1 MEVPR
6 LIWGGVVPAS
16 RFSSSHISG
25 TIAPRLR
32 VFSFLVT
39 GDMYCGYC
47 PGQLDSFQEP
57 ADLGQIFDLFSLSCP
72 KSPFLV
78 YATLNMGSAESISA
92 VSKNGDSLPFGLL
105 QRLY

>member
-1 MEVPR
+1 M
-6 LIWGGVVPAS
+6 
-16 RFSSSHISG
+16 SG
-25 TIAPRLR
+25 TIAPCLR

-39 GDMYCGYC
+39 GDMYYSYC

-57 ADLGQIFDLFSLSCP
+57 ANLRQIFDLFSLSCL